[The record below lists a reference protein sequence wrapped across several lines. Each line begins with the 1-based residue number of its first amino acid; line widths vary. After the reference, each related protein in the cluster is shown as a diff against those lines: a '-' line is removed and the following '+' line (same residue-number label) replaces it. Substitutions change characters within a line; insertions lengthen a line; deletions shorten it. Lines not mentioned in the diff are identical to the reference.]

1 MKRVLIAMVLFL
13 CFGLFAQA
21 APAPAQQ
28 QPADDTGL
36 DVAAAMKVLET
47 KEQAFEKLAN
57 TNPKKGT
64 QQYAAKD
71 KQVKEIVEEIIDYR
85 FISEYIIGKK
95 WAETPESKKEELFN
109 KIKELFTDVYLDKL
123 FYNKSYEKKYLEK
136 GLEKKYLKGVP
147 ESIFITSEIQGV
159 FKGKTVG
166 YELIYHIRKVDGKY
180 KVFDV
185 ELDTVSLDRNYR
197 EQFEKN
203 LKEKSIDELIANID
217 KKIKSSKSEKQEK
230 KESKPAANQSK

>member
-1 MKRVLIAMVLFL
+1 MFF

-21 APAPAQQ
+21 SPAAEKPA
-28 QPADDTGL
+28 ADNSGL
-36 DVAAAMKVLET
+36 NVAVAMKLLET

-64 QQYAAKD
+64 PKYAAKD
-71 KQVKEIVEEIIDYR
+71 KEIKEIVEEIIDYR

-95 WAETPESKKEELFN
+95 WLETPDSKKEELFN

-123 FYNKSYEKKYLEK
+123 FYNKSYEKKYLDK
-136 GLEKKYLKGVP
+136 GTEKKYLKGVP
-147 ESIFITSEIQGV
+147 ESIYITSEIQGI

-166 YELIYHIRKVDGKY
+166 YELIYHIRKIDGKY

-185 ELDTVSLDRNYR
+185 ELDTVSLARNYR
-197 EQFEKN
+197 EQFENN
-203 LKEKSIDELIANID
+203 LKEKSVDELIANID
-217 KKIKSSKSEKQEK
+217 KKIKSSRSEKQEK
-230 KESKPAANQSK
+230 KENKPAK

>member
-1 MKRVLIAMVLFL
+1 MKQILMATLLFL

-21 APAPAQQ
+21 APVPAKEQQ
-28 QPADDTGL
+28 AGDQL
-36 DVAAAMKVLET
+36 DVAAAMKLLET

-64 QQYAAKD
+64 PKYAAKD
-71 KQVKEIVEEIIDYR
+71 KEIKDIVEEIIDYR

-95 WAETPESKKEELFN
+95 WAETQDSKKEELFS
-109 KIKELFTDVYLDKL
+109 KIKDLFTDVYLDKL
-123 FYNKSYEKKYLEK
+123 FYNKSYEKKYLDK
-136 GLEKKYLKGVP
+136 GTEKKYLKGVP
-147 ESIFITSEIQGV
+147 ESIFITSEIQGI

-166 YELIYHIRKVDGKY
+166 YELVYHIRKIDGKY

-185 ELDTVSLDRNYR
+185 ELDTVSLARNYR

-203 LKEKSIDELIANID
+203 LKEKSIDELIASID
-217 KKIKSSKSEKQEK
+217 KKIKSSKEKQDK
-230 KESKPAANQSK
+230 KEIKPAAK

>member
-1 MKRVLIAMVLFL
+1 MKQILMATLLFF

-21 APAPAQQ
+21 APAKEQT
-28 QPADDTGL
+28 ADQL
-36 DVAAAMKVLET
+36 DVAAAMKLLET

-64 QQYAAKD
+64 PKYAAKD
-71 KQVKEIVEEIIDYR
+71 KEIKDIVEEIIDYR
-85 FISEYIIGKK
+85 FIAEYIIGKK
-95 WAETPESKKEELFN
+95 WAETPDSKKEELFN

-123 FYNKSYEKKYLEK
+123 FYNKSYEKKYLDK
-136 GLEKKYLKGVP
+136 GTEKKYLKGVP
-147 ESIFITSEIQGV
+147 ESIFITSEIQGI

-166 YELIYHIRKVDGKY
+166 YELVYHIRKIDGKY

-185 ELDTVSLDRNYR
+185 ELDTVSLARNYR

-203 LKEKSIDELIANID
+203 LKEKSVDELIANID
-217 KKIKSSKSEKQEK
+217 KKIKSSKSEKQDK
-230 KESKPAANQSK
+230 KEIKPAAK

>member
-1 MKRVLIAMVLFL
+1 MKKILMIIASFW
-13 CFGLFAQA
+13 CFGIFAQT
-21 APAPAQQ
+21 APSSEGKPVS
-28 QPADDTGL
+28 DSSNL
-36 DVAAAMKVLET
+36 DVAAAMKLLET

-64 QQYAAKD
+64 PKYAEKD
-71 KQVKEIVEEIIDYR
+71 REVKQIVEDLVDYR

-95 WAETPESKKEELFN
+95 WLETSDAKKEELFN
-109 KIKELFTDVYLDKL
+109 KIKEFFTDVYLDKL

-147 ESIFITSEIQGV
+147 ESIFVTSEIQGI
-159 FKGKTVG
+159 FNGKTVG

-185 ELDTVSLDRNYR
+185 ELDTVSLR
-197 EQFEKN
+197 ETT
-203 LKEKSIDELIANID
+203 A
-217 KKIKSSKSEKQEK
+217 SSLRKT
-230 KESKPAANQSK
+230 

>member
-1 MKRVLIAMVLFL
+1 MKQVLILAVFFA
-13 CFGLFAQA
+13 CFGVFAQTA
-21 APAPAQQ
+21 GVKESPKAPAEQ
-28 QPADDTGL
+28 L
-36 DVAAAMKVLET
+36 DVAAAVKVLEA

-64 QQYAAKD
+64 PKYAEKD
-71 KQVKEIVEEIIDYR
+71 REVKQIVEDLVDYR

-95 WAETPESKKEELFN
+95 WIETSDAKKEELFN
-109 KIKELFTDVYLDKL
+109 KIKELFTDIYLDKL

-147 ESIFITSEIQGV
+147 ESIFVTSEIQGI
-159 FKGKTVG
+159 FNGKTVG

-185 ELDTVSLDRNYR
+185 ELDTVSLARNYR

-203 LKEKSIDELIANID
+203 LKDKTVDELIANID
-217 KKIKSSKSEKQEK
+217 KKIKSSKEKQEK
-230 KESKPAANQSK
+230 KETKPAAK

>member
-1 MKRVLIAMVLFL
+1 MKQILIAAAVFF

-21 APAPAQQ
+21 SPAAEKPA
-28 QPADDTGL
+28 ADNSGL
-36 DVAAAMKVLET
+36 NVAVAMKLLET

-64 QQYAAKD
+64 PKYAAKD
-71 KQVKEIVEEIIDYR
+71 KEIKEIVEEIIDYR

-95 WAETPESKKEELFN
+95 WLETPDSKKEELFN

-123 FYNKSYEKKYLEK
+123 FYNKSYEKKYLDK
-136 GLEKKYLKGVP
+136 GTEKKYLKGVP
-147 ESIFITSEIQGV
+147 ESIYITSEIQGI

-166 YELIYHIRKVDGKY
+166 YELIYHIRKIDGKY

-185 ELDTVSLDRNYR
+185 ELDTVSLARNYR
-197 EQFEKN
+197 EQFENN
-203 LKEKSIDELIANID
+203 LKEKSVDELIANID
-217 KKIKSSKSEKQEK
+217 KKIKSSRSEKQEK
-230 KESKPAANQSK
+230 KENKPAK